1 MAAFTSFLSLSYVIF
16 CSAPAPV
23 PVFSLAWLFPR
34 ISRSLYLFLAPTF
47 VAGVLQTCHKHVAG
61 VL

>member
-23 PVFSLAWLFPR
+23 PVIAWLFPR
-34 ISRSLYLFLAPTF
+34 ISRFLYLFLAPTI